1 MSEDRTVKGGV
12 CEEHERVRREGRGRV
27 TMEMLRFGHLLRRGG
42 GSEGLQYVKDIV
54 DGGCESHES
63 GSTPPIHDFGEGFVG
78 VIRQMRVMD
87 DNDEGDDTGKGRG
100 FRGL

>member
-42 GSEGLQYVKDIV
+42 GSEGLQYVKD
-54 DGGCESHES
+54 S
-63 GSTPPIHDFGEGFVG
+63 GWW
-78 VIRQMRVMD
+78 
-87 DNDEGDDTGKGRG
+87 
-100 FRGL
+100 L